1 MGEWK
6 TKVDDTVEIGQELGT
21 ILTESEGDDL
31 DEQMEAAAEVSADD

>member
-21 ILTESEGDDL
+21 ILTEGAVL
-31 DEQMEAAAEVSADD
+31 PKLRWKRRQK